1 MVKQVKVNV
10 SWNKNEVQLS
20 TDRGMVYYF
29 EVASNLRYRGS
40 CESIVSSLVSSLILP
55 TVKAAFDAS
64 DSNEFSF
71 EFKVTDDREVSAS
84 LSSRVP

>member
-10 SWNKNEVQLS
+10 SWSNILVQLN
-20 TDRGMVYYF
+20 TDKGMDYYF
-29 EVASNLRYRGS
+29 CTGSSLPTRGS
-40 CESIVSSLVSSLILP
+40 CEAIVSSLVSSLIIP

-71 EFKVTDDREVSAS
+71 EFTVMDKKES
-84 LSSRVP
+84 

>member
-20 TDRGMVYYF
+20 TDRRLVSYF
-29 EVASNLRYRGS
+29 EIASNLRCKGY
-40 CESIVSSLVSSLILP
+40 CASIVSSLVSSLILP
-55 TVKAAFDAS
+55 TVNAVFEVS

-71 EFKVTDDREVSAS
+71 EFKITDEIES
-84 LSSRVP
+84 